1 MSNKQ
6 ALREFQSRLAE
17 RLQSARTTGVAAS
30 WLAVETGD
38 LRLLFP
44 LSHAGEIFSW
54 TDVQRVPY
62 VQPWFLGVANLRGG
76 LSAVIDL
83 AAFVRGDGARRVRSE
98 SELAQCRLVA
108 LNPLLETNCALLVD
122 RLLGLRTTDAFASS
136 APPDQS
142 AAPYFGHVYTDLEG
156 RQWQELN
163 LQVLSRHQAFLG
175 IGA

>member
-1 MSNKQ
+1 MSSKQ

-17 RLQSARTTGVAAS
+17 RLQAAQTSGVAAS
-30 WLAVETGD
+30 WLAVEAGG

-62 VQPWFLGVANLRGG
+62 VQPWFVGVANLRGG
-76 LSAVIDL
+76 LLAVIDL
-83 AAFVRGDGARRVRSE
+83 AAFLKDGARQARSE

-108 LNPLLETNCALLVD
+108 LNPLLETNSALLVD
-122 RLLGLRTTDAFASS
+122 RLLGLRTTEAFASS
-136 APPDQS
+136 APADAS
-142 AAPYFGHVYTDLEG
+142 AAPYLGHVYTDLEG
-156 RQWQELN
+156 GSWQELN
-163 LQVLSRHQAFLG
+163 LQALSQHPAFLA

>member
-6 ALREFQSRLAE
+6 ALREFQSRLAQ
-17 RLQSARTTGVAAS
+17 RLQSARTQGVAAS
-30 WLAVETGD
+30 WLAVEAGPA
-38 LRLLFP
+38 RLLLP

-76 LSAVIDL
+76 LYGLVDL
-83 AAFVRGDGARRVRSE
+83 ASFLRGGAGQQRGEAALGS
-98 SELAQCRLVA
+98 SRLVA

-122 RLLGLRTTDAFASS
+122 RLLGLRTTEAFASS
-136 APPDQS
+136 TAPDA
-142 AAPYFGHVYTDLEG
+142 AAPAYFGHVYTDLEG

-163 LQVLSRHQAFLG
+163 LQSLSQHPAFLG
-175 IGA
+175 VGA